1 MDKQTIYTQ
10 VNQLLKDLLTTEVID
25 VDRAQ
30 MIASDFNS
38 IYQELEGFADKF
50 IALAKIYP
58 ELLPL
63 TQVVGDKIETQE
75 QIKDIRQNINEI
87 TNSTL

>member
-10 VNQLLKDLLTTEVID
+10 VNQLLKDLLTTEAIE

-38 IYQELEGFADKF
+38 IYQESEGFADKL

-58 ELLPL
+58 ELLSL
-63 TQVVGDKIETQE
+63 TQVVGEKIETQE
-75 QIKDIRQNINEI
+75 QIEDIRQNINDI
-87 TNSTL
+87 ASNIL